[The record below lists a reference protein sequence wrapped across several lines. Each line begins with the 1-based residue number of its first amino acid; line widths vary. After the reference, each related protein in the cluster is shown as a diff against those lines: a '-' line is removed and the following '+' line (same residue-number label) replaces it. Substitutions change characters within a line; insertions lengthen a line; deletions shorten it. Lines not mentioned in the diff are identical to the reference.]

1 MPDIATPNWGFS
13 NVIPITSSVS
23 AVLGFPWG
31 VRRILRIQVY
41 EQDRKAIVRC
51 LKRL

>member
-13 NVIPITSSVS
+13 DVIPITSSVS

-31 VRRILRIQVY
+31 VRRIFREFRSTNKIARQ
-41 EQDRKAIVRC
+41 
-51 LKRL
+51 